1 MMKKYISNTTI
12 SISAML
18 PNAKSVRISFTPR
31 TDGSSIFYTSD
42 KDIQHALEHHYK
54 FGKLFRLAEEYME
67 ENQIAKSPKKTTA
80 PKLGKKSNKSNG
92 TPMSVTSSTITSDED
107 SSGVN
112 NEDNNISDAAE
123 SSEYLEVVV
132 SDMDAAKDYLAEKF
146 DVVRTKL
153 KNEDSIRDA
162 ALAFGIVFKYL

>member
-18 PNAKSVRISFTPR
+18 PNGKSVRISFTPR

-42 KDIQHALEHHYK
+42 NDIQHALEHHYK
-54 FGKLFRLAEEYME
+54 FGKLFRLAEESMD
-67 ENQIAKSPKKTTA
+67 ENQTAKRPKKITE
-80 PKLGKKSNKSNG
+80 PKLGKKSNKSKE
-92 TPMSVTSSTITSDED
+92 TPMSVTSSTITSDEN
-107 SSGVN
+107 SSGH
-112 NEDNNISDAAE
+112 
-123 SSEYLEVVV
+123 LEVVV
-132 SDMDAAKDYLAEKF
+132 SDMDAAKDYLAEKY

-153 KNEDSIRDA
+153 KNEDSIREA

>member
-42 KDIQHALEHHYK
+42 NDIQHALEHHYK
-54 FGKLFRLAEEYME
+54 FGKLFRLAEESKD
-67 ENQIAKSPKKTTA
+67 ENQIAKRPKKTTA
-80 PKLGKKSNKSNG
+80 PKPGQKADKSKG
-92 TPMSVTSSTITSDED
+92 TPMSVTSSTITPDEN
-107 SSGVN
+107 SSGIN
-112 NEDNNISDAAE
+112 NEDNNISDAE

-153 KNEDSIRDA
+153 KTEDSIREA
-162 ALAFGIVFKYL
+162 ALAFGIEFKYL